1 MRNLYNGREK
11 GRKKVQ
17 NIIDT
22 NIFISSVLFKGKADK
37 LVKLWKKREFVFL
50 ISKDVLEEYIQV
62 LSYPKFSLTKEE
74 IKYIIEEELLP
85 FVKIIKVSSCIEII
99 KDDIS
104 DNKFISLAIDGK
116 ADFIVSGDKHLLELN
131 KVNEIKIISLKKF
144 LSLIKK

>member
-1 MRNLYNGREK
+1 MGEK
-11 GRKKVQ
+11 KAEKRFKIV
-17 NIIDT
+17 IDT

-37 LVKLWKKREFVFL
+37 LVELWKKREFVFL

-85 FVKIIKVSSCIEII
+85 FVKIVKVSSCIEII

-104 DNKFISLAIDGK
+104 DNRFISLAIDGK

-144 LSLIKK
+144 LSLIEK